1 MSKTAYSSL
10 PQVGRMLGVEY
21 ARLWYVAKFKGVV
34 KPRAVGRTMLL
45 REEDIAALRR
55 FFGLSPED
63 QRKTPEEIRQLI
75 ATEET
80 KP

>member
-1 MSKTAYSSL
+1 MSKTEYSSL
-10 PQVGRMLGVEY
+10 PQVGRMLGVDY

-34 KPRAVGRTMLL
+34 APRRVGRNMLL
-45 REEDIAALRR
+45 REGEVSALRR
-55 FFGLSPED
+55 FFAPSPEE

-80 KP
+80 KS